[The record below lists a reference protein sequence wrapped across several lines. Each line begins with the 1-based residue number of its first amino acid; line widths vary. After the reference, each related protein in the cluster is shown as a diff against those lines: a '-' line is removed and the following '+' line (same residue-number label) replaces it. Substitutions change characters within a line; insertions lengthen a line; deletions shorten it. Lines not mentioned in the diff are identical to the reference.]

1 MGRLRLHPI
10 SIPLRE
16 LIGLMIVI
24 LLLLLAASA
33 QALPKSNYS
42 WTEAPWVSDEAGE
55 DDKMATELSA
65 PLAFNPGDAE
75 TPSLNIGSHLL
86 NFSELASLPFSCQLW
101 IRNDLQWSH
110 YLKAI
115 QGEDVD
121 IIIYMP
127 EYGEVDVYLISYAS
141 GTRDRWS
148 FNLLEGYHLLRLRAE
163 EEGRYFMIAA
173 RKSEPGNALILDL
186 VAKSDNASV
195 SPLDVG
201 TISTGRAMVT
211 IKSERIK
218 GYDVY
223 LDGAFYSSDVGDG
236 SIDGVASFTL
246 SADKTHTISISQ
258 RDVQGN
264 IINKSEHT
272 KRFKRDMAYTLLIE

>member
-1 MGRLRLHPI
+1 
-10 SIPLRE
+10 
-16 LIGLMIVI
+16 MIVI
-24 LLLLLAASA
+24 LLLAASA
-33 QALPKSNYS
+33 QALPESNYS
-42 WTEAPWVSDEAGE
+42 WTESPWVSDGAGE
-55 DDKMATELSA
+55 DEKMATELSA
-65 PLAFNPGDAE
+65 PLAFNPEDAE

-86 NFSELASLPFSCQLW
+86 NFSELVSLPFSCQLW

-115 QGEDVD
+115 RGEDVD
-121 IIIYMP
+121 IILYMP

-195 SPLDVG
+195 SPLDVR
-201 TISTGRAMVT
+201 TIPTGRAMVT
-211 IKSERIK
+211 IESERIK

-223 LDGAFYSSDVGDG
+223 LDGVFYSSDVGDG

-246 SADKTHTISISQ
+246 RADKTHTISISQ

>member
-24 LLLLLAASA
+24 LLLVASA

-55 DDKMATELSA
+55 DEKMATELSA
-65 PLAFNPGDAE
+65 PLA
-75 TPSLNIGSHLL
+75 
-86 NFSELASLPFSCQLW
+86 
-101 IRNDLQWSH
+101 
-110 YLKAI
+110 
-115 QGEDVD
+115 
-121 IIIYMP
+121 
-127 EYGEVDVYLISYAS
+127 
-141 GTRDRWS
+141 

-163 EEGRYFMIAA
+163 EEGRYFMTAA

-195 SPLDVG
+195 SPLDVR
-201 TISTGRAMVT
+201 TIPTGRAMVT
-211 IKSERIK
+211 IESERIK

-223 LDGAFYSSDVGDG
+223 LDGVFYSSDVGDG

-246 SADKTHTISISQ
+246 RADKTHTISISQ

-272 KRFKRDMAYTLLIE
+272 KRFKRDMAYALLIE

>member
-1 MGRLRLHPI
+1 MGRLRLHQI
-10 SIPLRE
+10 SIPLLE
-16 LIGLMIVI
+16 SIGLIIVI
-24 LLLLLAASA
+24 LLLAASA
-33 QALPKSNYS
+33 QALPESNYS

-55 DDKMATELSA
+55 DEKMATELSA

-86 NFSELASLPFSCQLW
+86 NFSELVSLPFSCQLW

-121 IIIYMP
+121 IILYMP

-148 FNLLEGYHLLRLRAE
+148 FSLLEGYHLLRLRAE

-201 TISTGRAMVT
+201 TIPTGRAMVT
-211 IKSERIK
+211 IESERIK

-223 LDGAFYSSDVGDG
+223 LDGVFYSSDVGDG

-246 SADKTHTISISQ
+246 RADKTHIISISQ

-272 KRFKRDMAYTLLIE
+272 KRLKRDMAYTLLIE

>member
-10 SIPLRE
+10 SIPLLE
-16 LIGLMIVI
+16 SIGLIIVI
-24 LLLLLAASA
+24 LLLAASA
-33 QALPKSNYS
+33 QALPESNYS
-42 WTEAPWVSDEAGE
+42 WTEAPWVSDGAGE
-55 DDKMATELSA
+55 DEKMATELSA
-65 PLAFNPGDAE
+65 PLAFNPEDAE

-86 NFSELASLPFSCQLW
+86 NFSELVSLPFSCQLW

-115 QGEDVD
+115 RGEDVD
-121 IIIYMP
+121 IILYMP

-195 SPLDVG
+195 SPLDVR
-201 TISTGRAMVT
+201 TIPTGRAMVT
-211 IKSERIK
+211 IESERIK

-223 LDGAFYSSDVGDG
+223 LDGVFYSSDVGDG

-246 SADKTHTISISQ
+246 RADKTHTISISQ

>member
-1 MGRLRLHPI
+1 
-10 SIPLRE
+10 
-16 LIGLMIVI
+16 MIVI

-55 DDKMATELSA
+55 DEKMATELSA

-86 NFSELASLPFSCQLW
+86 NFSELVSLPFSCQLW

-121 IIIYMP
+121 IILYMP

-148 FNLLEGYHLLRLRAE
+148 FSLLEGYHLLRLRAE

-201 TISTGRAMVT
+201 TIPTGRAMVT
-211 IKSERIK
+211 IESERIK

-223 LDGAFYSSDVGDG
+223 LDGVFYSSDVGDG

-246 SADKTHTISISQ
+246 RADKTHIISISQ

-272 KRFKRDMAYTLLIE
+272 KRLKRDMAYTLLIE

>member
-1 MGRLRLHPI
+1 
-10 SIPLRE
+10 
-16 LIGLMIVI
+16 MIVI
-24 LLLLLAASA
+24 LLLAASA
-33 QALPKSNYS
+33 QALPQSNYS

-86 NFSELASLPFSCQLW
+86 NFSELVSLPFSCQLW

-115 QGEDVD
+115 RGEDVD
-121 IIIYMP
+121 IILYMP

-223 LDGAFYSSDVGDG
+223 LDGVFYSSDVGDG

-246 SADKTHTISISQ
+246 RADKTHTISISQ

>member
-10 SIPLRE
+10 SIPLLE
-16 LIGLMIVI
+16 SIGLIIVI
-24 LLLLLAASA
+24 LLLAASA
-33 QALPKSNYS
+33 QALPQSNYS
-42 WTEAPWVSDEAGE
+42 WTEAPWVSDGAGE

-75 TPSLNIGSHLL
+75 NLSLNIGSDLL
-86 NFSELASLPFSCQLW
+86 HFSELVSLPFSCQLW

-115 QGEDVD
+115 RGEDVD
-121 IIIYMP
+121 IILYMP

-195 SPLDVG
+195 SPLDVR
-201 TISTGRAMVT
+201 TIPTGRAMVT
-211 IKSERIK
+211 IESERIK

-223 LDGAFYSSDVGDG
+223 LDGVFYSSDVGDG

-246 SADKTHTISISQ
+246 RADKTHTISISQ